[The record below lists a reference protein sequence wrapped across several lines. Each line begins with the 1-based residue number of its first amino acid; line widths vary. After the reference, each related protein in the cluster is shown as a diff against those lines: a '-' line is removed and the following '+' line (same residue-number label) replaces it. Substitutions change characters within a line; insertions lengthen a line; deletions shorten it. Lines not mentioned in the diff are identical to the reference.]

1 MYFQV
6 YCRED
11 SKCYL
16 NVVGERSVQECED
29 VLKALQAARERSIRK
44 GKTPVTVYST
54 TGSVIMEAVV

>member
-11 SKCYL
+11 AKCYL
-16 NVVGERSVQECED
+16 NIIGERAVQEYED
-29 VLKALQAARERSIRK
+29 VLKALQAAREQSGR
-44 GKTPVTVYST
+44 GGTTPVTVYST

>member
-16 NVVGERSVQECED
+16 NVVGQHSVRVFED
-29 VLKALQAARERSIRK
+29 VLGALQAARELSEN
-44 GKTPVTVYST
+44 GETPVTVYNT
-54 TGSVIMEAVV
+54 TGAVVMEAVV

>member
-29 VLKALQAARERSIRK
+29 VLKALQAARERSEHN
-44 GKTPVTVYST
+44 GTTPVTVYST
-54 TGSVIMEAVV
+54 TGSVILEAVV